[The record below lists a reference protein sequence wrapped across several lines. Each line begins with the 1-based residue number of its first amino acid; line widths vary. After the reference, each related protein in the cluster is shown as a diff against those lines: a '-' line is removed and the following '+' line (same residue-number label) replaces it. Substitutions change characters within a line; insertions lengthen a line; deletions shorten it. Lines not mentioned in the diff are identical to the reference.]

1 MRSQKVAFLGIFTA
15 LAMILSYIE
24 TLIPSFVAIPG
35 IKLGLAN
42 IAVIVILYKIGWKE
56 AFAVS
61 IIRVILSSLLFTT
74 VLSMLYSLAGAILS
88 LFAMILLKKIKLS
101 TITISVIG
109 GVCHNIGQIAVAIFM
124 TETAELVYYLPVLLI
139 TGTIS
144 GILIGLVGAITVKKM
159 EKFLDRNPES

>member
-88 LFAMILLKKIKLS
+88 LIAMILLKKIKLS

-124 TETAELVYYLPVLLI
+124 TETAELVYYLPVLLM

-159 EKFLDRNPES
+159 EKLEF

>member
-88 LFAMILLKKIKLS
+88 LIAMILLKKINLS

-159 EKFLDRNPES
+159 EKLEF

>member
-1 MRSQKVAFLGIFTA
+1 
-15 LAMILSYIE
+15 MILSYIE

-159 EKFLDRNPES
+159 EKLEF

>member
-24 TLIPSFVAIPG
+24 PLIPSFVAIPG

-159 EKFLDRNPES
+159 EKLEF

>member
-101 TITISVIG
+101 PITISVIG

-159 EKFLDRNPES
+159 EKLEF

>member
-88 LFAMILLKKIKLS
+88 LIAMILLKKINLS

-159 EKFLDRNPES
+159 AKLEF

>member
-15 LAMILSYIE
+15 LAMILSNID

-159 EKFLDRNPES
+159 EKLEF

>member
-124 TETAELVYYLPVLLI
+124 TETAELVYYVPVLLI

-159 EKFLDRNPES
+159 EKLEF

>member
-1 MRSQKVAFLGIFTA
+1 
-15 LAMILSYIE
+15 
-24 TLIPSFVAIPG
+24 
-35 IKLGLAN
+35 
-42 IAVIVILYKIGWKE
+42 
-56 AFAVS
+56 
-61 IIRVILSSLLFTT
+61 
-74 VLSMLYSLAGAILS
+74 
-88 LFAMILLKKIKLS
+88 MILLKKIKLS

-159 EKFLDRNPES
+159 EKLEF

>member
-88 LFAMILLKKIKLS
+88 LSAMILLKKIKLS

-159 EKFLDRNPES
+159 EKLEF

>member
-88 LFAMILLKKIKLS
+88 LIAMILLKKIKLS

-159 EKFLDRNPES
+159 EKLEF

>member
-88 LFAMILLKKIKLS
+88 LIAMILLKKINLS

-109 GVCHNIGQIAVAIFM
+109 GVFHNIGQIAVAIFM

-159 EKFLDRNPES
+159 EKLEF

>member
-74 VLSMLYSLAGAILS
+74 VLSMLYSLAGASLS

-159 EKFLDRNPES
+159 EKLEF

>member
-88 LFAMILLKKIKLS
+88 LVAMILLKKIKLS

-159 EKFLDRNPES
+159 EKLEF

>member
-74 VLSMLYSLAGAILS
+74 VLSMLYSLR
-88 LFAMILLKKIKLS
+88 KKIKLS

-109 GVCHNIGQIAVAIFM
+109 GVCHNIGQSAVAIFM

-144 GILIGLVGAITVKKM
+144 GILNGLVGAITVKKM
-159 EKFLDRNPES
+159 EKLEF

>member
-159 EKFLDRNPES
+159 EKLEF

>member
-24 TLIPSFVAIPG
+24 TFIPSFVAIPG

-159 EKFLDRNPES
+159 EKLEF